1 MGVDAQVRARLIED
15 HLPLVRSIAGRY
27 AGGSE
32 PLEDLVQVGS
42 VGLIKAVDR
51 FEPERG
57 SSLAALARPAIEGE
71 IRHHLRDRTP
81 LVRVPRGVRE
91 LDARVRDAE
100 VELAARDGHTPDA
113 ASLADAVGAPQAA
126 VVEALLAR
134 RAATSAELPDVAAPE
149 QATAEDRVAL
159 GQAWLTLT
167 ERERTLLSLRFG
179 DDLSQAEIAR
189 RVGCSQ
195 AHVSRLLAGAIE
207 KLHLAMG
214 AVAARPAATYSGPAM
229 EDGPEGT
236 TGRQETVRSGRF
248 LIRMPQS
255 LHDALAREAEHEGVS
270 LNTLITNAL
279 AGAVSWRDGDSADD
293 ADTEAPPPARRT
305 TNRVLMLNLIVVGVV
320 AIAAVILLVLAAT
333 QS

>member
-1 MGVDAQVRARLIED
+1 MGVDAHVRARLIED

-27 AGGSE
+27 AGGAE

-100 VELAARDGHTPDA
+100 TALGAGAGRAPDA
-113 ASLADAVGAPQAA
+113 GELADAVGAPLAA
-126 VVEALLAR
+126 VTEALLAR
-134 RAATSAELPDVAAPE
+134 RAATGGRLPDVAAPE
-149 QATAEDRVAL
+149 QAAAEDRVAL
-159 GQAWLTLT
+159 AQAWTGLT
-167 ERERTLLSLRFG
+167 ERERTLLSLRYAE
-179 DDLSQAEIAR
+179 DLSQAEIAR
-189 RVGCSQ
+189 RVGSSQ
-195 AHVSRLLAGAIE
+195 ASVSRLLAAALE
-207 KLHLAMG
+207 KLQMAMG
-214 AVAARPAATYSGPAM
+214 PVAAGAAATYSGPAM
-229 EDGPEGT
+229 DDGPEGT
-236 TGRQETVRSGRF
+236 TGRQEAVRSGRF

-279 AGAVSWRDGDSADD
+279 AGAVSWRDGDSAGD
-293 ADTEAPPPARRT
+293 ADAEAPPAPRRRRRAARRT
-305 TNRVLMLNLIVVGVV
+305 ACCCST
-320 AIAAVILLVLAAT
+320 
-333 QS
+333 

>member
-1 MGVDAQVRARLIED
+1 MGVDAQGRARLIED
-15 HLPLVRSIAGRY
+15 YLPLVRSIASRY

-100 VELAARDGHTPDA
+100 AAITTRAGHEPDA
-113 ASLADAVGAPQAA
+113 GALAQAVGAPEAA
-126 VVEALLAR
+126 VTEALLAR
-134 RAATSAELPDVAAPE
+134 RAATGAPLPDVAAPE
-149 QATAEDRVAL
+149 EASAEDRVAL
-159 GQAWLTLT
+159 AQAWATLSD
-167 ERERTLLSLRFG
+167 RQRTLLSLRYG
-179 DDLSQAEIAR
+179 EDLSQAEIAR
-189 RVGCSQ
+189 RVGSSQ
-195 AHVSRLLAGAIE
+195 ASVSRVLASALG
-207 KLHLAMG
+207 KLHASMRS
-214 AVAARPAATYSGPAM
+214 VAAGPAAAYSGPAM
-229 EDGPEGT
+229 DDGPDAT
-236 TGRQETVRSGRF
+236 TGRQEAVRSGRF

-279 AGAVSWRDGDSADD
+279 AGAVSWRDGDGDV
-293 ADTEAPPPARRT
+293 EEPPAAGPPRDR
-305 TNRVLMLNLIVVGVV
+305 TNRVLLLNLVVVGVV

-333 QS
+333 QG

>member
-1 MGVDAQVRARLIED
+1 MGVDAQARTRLIED

-27 AGGSE
+27 AGGAE

-51 FEPERG
+51 FEPGRG

-91 LDARVRDAE
+91 LDARVRGAE
-100 VELAARDGHTPDA
+100 AQLAPGAGVSA
-113 ASLADAVGAPQAA
+113 LAEAVGAPRAA
-126 VVEALLAR
+126 VAEALLAR
-134 RAATSAELPDVAAPE
+134 RAATGAALPDVAAPDE
-149 QATAEDRVAL
+149 AFAEDRIAL
-159 GQAWLTLT
+159 AQAWATLS
-167 ERERTLLSLRFG
+167 ERDRTLLSLRYG
-179 DDLSQAEIAR
+179 EELSQAQIAR
-189 RVGCSQ
+189 RLGSSQ
-195 AHVSRLLAGAIE
+195 ASVSRLLAVALQ
-207 KLHLAMG
+207 KLHQAMG

-229 EDGPEGT
+229 DDGPEGT
-236 TGRQETVRSGRF
+236 TGRQEAVRSGRF

-279 AGAVSWRDGDSADD
+279 SGAVGWRDGDGTAGEPPRD
-293 ADTEAPPPARRT
+293 APPRRA
-305 TNRVLMLNLIVVGVV
+305 TNRMLVLNLIVVGVV
-320 AIAAVILLVLAAT
+320 AIAAVILLVLAIT

>member
-1 MGVDAQVRARLIED
+1 MAVDAQVRARLIED

-91 LDARVRDAE
+91 LDARVRGAE
-100 VELAARDGHTPDA
+100 AELAAGAGRAPDTSA
-113 ASLADAVGAPQAA
+113 LAEAVGAPHAA
-126 VVEALLAR
+126 VTEALLAR
-134 RAATSAELPDVAAPE
+134 RAATGARLPDVAAPE
-149 QATAEDRVAL
+149 DAAAEDRVAL
-159 GQAWLTLT
+159 AQAWSTLT
-167 ERERTLLSLRFG
+167 ERERVLLSLRFG
-179 DDLSQAEIAR
+179 EDLSQAEIAR
-189 RVGCSQ
+189 RVGSSQ
-195 AHVSRLLAGAIE
+195 ASVSRLLATAIE
-207 KLHLAMG
+207 KLHKAMG
-214 AVAARPAATYSGPAM
+214 SVAARPAATYSGPAM
-229 EDGPEGT
+229 DDGPEGT
-236 TGRQETVRSGRF
+236 TGRQEAVRSGRF

-279 AGAVSWRDGDSADD
+279 AGAVSWRDGDGAD
-293 ADTEAPPPARRT
+293 AEPQPAPPRRA

-333 QS
+333 QT

>member
-100 VELAARDGHTPDA
+100 ADLAPGAGPGA
-113 ASLADAVGAPQAA
+113 LAEAVGEPHAA
-126 VVEALLAR
+126 VAEALLAR
-134 RAATSAELPDVAAPE
+134 RAATGATLPDVAAPAE
-149 QATAEDRVAL
+149 GAAEDRVAL
-159 GQAWLTLT
+159 AQAWTALS
-167 ERERTLLSLRFG
+167 ERERTLLSLRYG
-179 DDLSQAEIAR
+179 EDLSQAAIAR
-189 RVGCSQ
+189 RVGSSQ
-195 AHVSRLLAGAIE
+195 ASVSRLLAAALE
-207 KLHLAMG
+207 KLQRAMG
-214 AVAARPAATYSGPAM
+214 PVAADRAATYSGPAM
-229 EDGPEGT
+229 DDGPEGT
-236 TGRQETVRSGRF
+236 TGRQEAVRSGRF

-270 LNTLITNAL
+270 LNTLITTAL
-279 AGAVSWRDGDSADD
+279 AGAVSWRDGD
-293 ADTEAPPPARRT
+293 EAEHAPSEEPAPRRA
-305 TNRVLMLNLIVVGVV
+305 TNRVLLLNLIVVGVV
-320 AIAAVILLVLAAT
+320 AIAAVILLVLAIT